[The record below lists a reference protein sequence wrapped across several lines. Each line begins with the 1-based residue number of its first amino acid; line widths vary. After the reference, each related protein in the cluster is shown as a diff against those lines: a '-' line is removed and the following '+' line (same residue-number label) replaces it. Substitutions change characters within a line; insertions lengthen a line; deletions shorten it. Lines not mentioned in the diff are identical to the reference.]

1 MKKCQAQII
10 NPQEELK
17 NGKTSPSKNEYK
29 SAGGVFMT
37 LLKKE
42 IQKDMIKKIF
52 KVEEAK

>member
-10 NPQEELK
+10 NPQDQLK
-17 NGKTSPSKNEYK
+17 NEKTSPAKNEYK
-29 SAGGVFMT
+29 TAGGVFMT

-42 IQKDMIKKIF
+42 IPKDVIKKIF